1 MRTKTDQKGVMF
13 LDDKVGLERIVFFS
27 NAVFAIAITLLALAK
42 TAAAAAGERDQRPIA
57 GGIKLS
63 LVALSQL
70 YDGGFDSTPRKG
82 SIQGNHQR

>member
-27 NAVFAIAITLLALAK
+27 N
-42 TAAAAAGERDQRPIA
+42 AAAGERDQRPIA

-82 SIQGNHQR
+82 SIQANHQR